1 MCIRDSPITIYD
13 LHKLFAEQY
22 LMMASKNKIINSTS
36 LRLANVYGPSYSE
49 SSSLERGI
57 VNTITNKAL
66 YGNELKIFGDGNYIR
81 DYIYIDDVTSAL
93 IHTAKSNNT
102 TSKTFNVSNQVGFK
116 VKEVIELIAAQAS
129 VIIEKKIIVN
139 QVPWPKGVNDI
150 EKRNF
155 IGNSNALYVATNWVP
170 KTTLKQGIAKTI
182 NFYWKQIN
190 NHT

>member
-1 MCIRDSPITIYD
+1 M
-13 LHKLFAEQY
+13 FAEQY

>member
-1 MCIRDSPITIYD
+1 M
-13 LHKLFAEQY
+13 
-22 LMMASKNKIINSTS
+22 
-36 LRLANVYGPSYSE
+36 
-49 SSSLERGI
+49 
-57 VNTITNKAL
+57 
-66 YGNELKIFGDGNYIR
+66 
-81 DYIYIDDVTSAL
+81 
-93 IHTAKSNNT
+93 
-102 TSKTFNVSNQVGFK
+102 
-116 VKEVIELIAAQAS
+116 IAAQAS